1 MDPFDMGEGNKV
13 TSVEKR
19 GEIYIVNGHNNKNE
33 PRSIQIHPDGSIKN
47 YLGDSKLVGYVEKQM
62 KANLEAILKHF
73 EITLPKQQREIGVSV
88 ETPTKGVS
96 SETPTQ
102 KVSVE
107 TPTKGVSSETPTQKV
122 SVETPTKG
130 VSSETPTQK
139 VSVETPTKG
148 VSSETPTQKVS
159 VETPTKG
166 VSSETPTQKVSV
178 ETPTKGVSSETP
190 TQKVSVETP
199 IQRVSSET
207 PTQRVSSETPTQRV
221 SSETPVSQ
229 RQERGQP
236 KISEEKSLSL
246 IEQLVKAVENFA
258 TKVQKAFEA
267 AKEWILGSDNQNR
280 KGPS

>member
-19 GEIYIVNGHNNKNE
+19 GEIYIVNGHNNKNQ
-33 PRSIQIHPDGSIKN
+33 PRSIQIHPDGSIRN
-47 YLGDSKLVGYVEKQM
+47 YLGNSELVGYVEKQM

-178 ETPTKGVSSETP
+178 ETP
-190 TQKVSVETP
+190 
-199 IQRVSSET
+199 
-207 PTQRVSSETPTQRV
+207 
-221 SSETPVSQ
+221 
-229 RQERGQP
+229 
-236 KISEEKSLSL
+236 
-246 IEQLVKAVENFA
+246 
-258 TKVQKAFEA
+258 
-267 AKEWILGSDNQNR
+267 
-280 KGPS
+280 

>member
-33 PRSIQIHPDGSIKN
+33 PRSIQIHPDGTIKN
-47 YLGDSKLVGYVEKQM
+47 YLGNSELVGYVEKQM

-107 TPTKGVSSETPTQKV
+107 TPL
-122 SVETPTKG
+122 
-130 VSSETPTQK
+130 
-139 VSVETPTKG
+139 
-148 VSSETPTQKVS
+148 
-159 VETPTKG
+159 KG

-199 IQRVSSET
+199 IKGVSSETPIQKVSVETPTKGVSSETPIQKVSVETPIKGVSSETPIQRVSSET
-207 PTQRVSSETPTQRV
+207 PTQRVSSETPI
-221 SSETPVSQ
+221 SQ
-229 RQERGQP
+229 KQEHEQP

-246 IEQLVKAVENFA
+246 IERLAKAVENFA

-280 KGPS
+280 KGPSQ

>member
-1 MDPFDMGEGNKV
+1 MGEGNKV

-33 PRSIQIHPDGSIKN
+33 PRSIQIHPDGTIKN
-47 YLGDSKLVGYVEKQM
+47 YLGNSELVGYVEKQM

-130 VSSETPTQK
+130 VSSETPIQK

-148 VSSETPTQKVS
+148 VSS
-159 VETPTKG
+159 
-166 VSSETPTQKVSV
+166 
-178 ETPTKGVSSETP
+178 
-190 TQKVSVETP
+190 ETP

-207 PTQRVSSETPTQRV
+207 PTQRVSSETPI
-221 SSETPVSQ
+221 SQ
-229 RQERGQP
+229 KQEHEQP

-246 IEQLVKAVENFA
+246 IERLAKAVENFA

-280 KGPS
+280 KGPSQ

>member
-1 MDPFDMGEGNKV
+1 
-13 TSVEKR
+13 
-19 GEIYIVNGHNNKNE
+19 
-33 PRSIQIHPDGSIKN
+33 
-47 YLGDSKLVGYVEKQM
+47 
-62 KANLEAILKHF
+62 
-73 EITLPKQQREIGVSV
+73 

-130 VSSETPTQK
+130 VSSETP
-139 VSVETPTKG
+139 
-148 VSSETPTQKVS
+148 
-159 VETPTKG
+159 
-166 VSSETPTQKVSV
+166 
-178 ETPTKGVSSETP
+178 
-190 TQKVSVETP
+190 

-207 PTQRVSSETPTQRV
+207 PISRK
-221 SSETPVSQ
+221 
-229 RQERGQP
+229 QEREQP

-246 IEQLVKAVENFA
+246 IERLAKAVENFA

-280 KGPS
+280 KGPSQ

>member
-73 EITLPKQQREIGVSV
+73 EITLPKQQREIG
-88 ETPTKGVS
+88 
-96 SETPTQ
+96 
-102 KVSVE
+102 
-107 TPTKGVSSETPTQKV
+107 V

>member
-33 PRSIQIHPDGSIKN
+33 PRSIQIHPDGTIKN
-47 YLGDSKLVGYVEKQM
+47 YLGNSELVGYVEKQM

-130 VSSETPTQK
+130 VSSETPIQK

-148 VSSETPTQKVS
+148 VSS
-159 VETPTKG
+159 
-166 VSSETPTQKVSV
+166 
-178 ETPTKGVSSETP
+178 
-190 TQKVSVETP
+190 ETP

-207 PTQRVSSETPTQRV
+207 PTQRVSSETPI
-221 SSETPVSQ
+221 SQ
-229 RQERGQP
+229 KQEHEQP

-246 IEQLVKAVENFA
+246 IERLAKAVENFA

-280 KGPS
+280 KGPSQ

>member
-73 EITLPKQQREIGVSV
+73 EITLPKQQREIG
-88 ETPTKGVS
+88 
-96 SETPTQ
+96 
-102 KVSVE
+102 
-107 TPTKGVSSETPTQKV
+107 
-122 SVETPTKG
+122 
-130 VSSETPTQK
+130 

>member
-122 SVETPTKG
+122 SVETP
-130 VSSETPTQK
+130 
-139 VSVETPTKG
+139 
-148 VSSETPTQKVS
+148 
-159 VETPTKG
+159 
-166 VSSETPTQKVSV
+166 
-178 ETPTKGVSSETP
+178 
-190 TQKVSVETP
+190 
-199 IQRVSSET
+199 I
-207 PTQRVSSETPTQRV
+207 QRVSSETPTQRV

>member
-33 PRSIQIHPDGSIKN
+33 PRSIQIHPDGTIKN
-47 YLGDSKLVGYVEKQM
+47 YLGNSELVGYVEKQM

-107 TPTKGVSSETPTQKV
+107 TPLKGVSSETPIQKV

-130 VSSETPTQK
+130 VSSETPIQK
-139 VSVETPTKG
+139 VSVETPIKG
-148 VSSETPTQKVS
+148 VSS
-159 VETPTKG
+159 
-166 VSSETPTQKVSV
+166 
-178 ETPTKGVSSETP
+178 
-190 TQKVSVETP
+190 ETP

-207 PTQRVSSETPTQRV
+207 PTQRVSSETPI
-221 SSETPVSQ
+221 SQ
-229 RQERGQP
+229 KQEHEQP

-246 IEQLVKAVENFA
+246 IERLAKAVENFA

-280 KGPS
+280 KGPSQ

>member
-19 GEIYIVNGHNNKNE
+19 GEIYIVNGHNNKNQ
-33 PRSIQIHPDGSIKN
+33 PRSIQIHPDGSIRN
-47 YLGDSKLVGYVEKQM
+47 YLGNSELVGYVEKQM

-148 VSSETPTQKVS
+148 VSSETPIQKVS

-166 VSSETPTQKVSV
+166 VSSETPTQKVSL
-178 ETPTKGVSSETP
+178 
-190 TQKVSVETP
+190 ETP
-199 IQRVSSET
+199 IKGVSSET
-207 PTQRVSSETPTQRV
+207 PTQRVSSEAPI
-221 SSETPVSQ
+221 SQ
-229 RQERGQP
+229 KQEREQP

-246 IEQLVKAVENFA
+246 IERLAKAVENFA

-280 KGPS
+280 KGPSQ

>member
-33 PRSIQIHPDGSIKN
+33 PRSIQIHPDGSIRN
-47 YLGDSKLVGYVEKQM
+47 YLGNSELVGYVEKQM

-107 TPTKGVSSETPTQKV
+107 APTKGVSSETPTQKVSVEAPTKGVSSETPTQKV

-130 VSSETPTQK
+130 VSSETPTQ
-139 VSVETPTKG
+139 
-148 VSSETPTQKVS
+148 
-159 VETPTKG
+159 
-166 VSSETPTQKVSV
+166 
-178 ETPTKGVSSETP
+178 
-190 TQKVSVETP
+190 
-199 IQRVSSET
+199 RVSSET
-207 PTQRVSSETPTQRV
+207 PTQRVSSEAPI
-221 SSETPVSQ
+221 SQ
-229 RQERGQP
+229 KQEREQP

-246 IEQLVKAVENFA
+246 IERLAKAVENFA

-280 KGPS
+280 KGPSQ

>member
-1 MDPFDMGEGNKV
+1 MDPFDMGEGNRV

-47 YLGDSKLVGYVEKQM
+47 YLGDSNLVGYVEKQM
-62 KANLEAILKHF
+62 KANLDAILKHF
-73 EITLPKQQREIGVSV
+73 EITLPSPKQQREIGVSAETPTKGV
-88 ETPTKGVS
+88 SSETPTQKVSAETPTKGVS

-148 VSSETPTQKVS
+148 VSSETP
-159 VETPTKG
+159 
-166 VSSETPTQKVSV
+166 
-178 ETPTKGVSSETP
+178 
-190 TQKVSVETP
+190 

-207 PTQRVSSETPTQRV
+207 PISRK
-221 SSETPVSQ
+221 
-229 RQERGQP
+229 QEREQP

-246 IEQLVKAVENFA
+246 IERLAKAVENFA

-280 KGPS
+280 KGPSQ

>member
-33 PRSIQIHPDGSIKN
+33 PRSIQIHPDGTIKN
-47 YLGDSKLVGYVEKQM
+47 YLGNSELVGYVEKQM

-139 VSVETPTKG
+139 VSVETPIKG
-148 VSSETPTQKVS
+148 VSSETPI
-159 VETPTKG
+159 
-166 VSSETPTQKVSV
+166 QKVSV

-199 IQRVSSET
+199 I
-207 PTQRVSSETPTQRV
+207 QRVSSETPTQRV

>member
-139 VSVETPTKG
+139 VSVETP
-148 VSSETPTQKVS
+148 
-159 VETPTKG
+159 
-166 VSSETPTQKVSV
+166 
-178 ETPTKGVSSETP
+178 
-190 TQKVSVETP
+190 
-199 IQRVSSET
+199 I
-207 PTQRVSSETPTQRV
+207 QRVSSETPTQRV

>member
-159 VETPTKG
+159 VETP
-166 VSSETPTQKVSV
+166 
-178 ETPTKGVSSETP
+178 
-190 TQKVSVETP
+190 
-199 IQRVSSET
+199 I
-207 PTQRVSSETPTQRV
+207 QRVSSETPTQRV

>member
-1 MDPFDMGEGNKV
+1 MDPFDMGEGNRV

-47 YLGDSKLVGYVEKQM
+47 YLGDSNLVGYVEKQM
-62 KANLEAILKHF
+62 KANLDAILKHF
-73 EITLPKQQREIGVSV
+73 EITLPSPKQQREIGVSA

-166 VSSETPTQKVSV
+166 VSSETP
-178 ETPTKGVSSETP
+178 
-190 TQKVSVETP
+190 

-207 PTQRVSSETPTQRV
+207 PISRK
-221 SSETPVSQ
+221 
-229 RQERGQP
+229 QEREQP

-246 IEQLVKAVENFA
+246 IERLAKAVENFA

-280 KGPS
+280 KGPSQ

>member
-1 MDPFDMGEGNKV
+1 MDPFDMGEGNRV

-47 YLGDSKLVGYVEKQM
+47 YLGDSNLVGYVEKQM
-62 KANLEAILKHF
+62 KANLDAILKHF
-73 EITLPKQQREIGVSV
+73 EITLPSPKQQREIGVSAETPTKGV
-88 ETPTKGVS
+88 SSETPTQKVSAETPTKGVS

-130 VSSETPTQK
+130 VSSETP
-139 VSVETPTKG
+139 
-148 VSSETPTQKVS
+148 
-159 VETPTKG
+159 
-166 VSSETPTQKVSV
+166 
-178 ETPTKGVSSETP
+178 
-190 TQKVSVETP
+190 

-207 PTQRVSSETPTQRV
+207 PISRK
-221 SSETPVSQ
+221 
-229 RQERGQP
+229 QEREQP

-246 IEQLVKAVENFA
+246 IERLAKAVENFA

-280 KGPS
+280 KGPSQ

>member
-19 GEIYIVNGHNNKNE
+19 GEIYIVNGHNNKNQ
-33 PRSIQIHPDGSIKN
+33 PRSIQIHPDGSIRN
-47 YLGDSKLVGYVEKQM
+47 YLGNSELVGYVEKQM

-139 VSVETPTKG
+139 VSL
-148 VSSETPTQKVS
+148 
-159 VETPTKG
+159 
-166 VSSETPTQKVSV
+166 
-178 ETPTKGVSSETP
+178 
-190 TQKVSVETP
+190 ETP
-199 IQRVSSET
+199 IKGVSSET
-207 PTQRVSSETPTQRV
+207 PTQRVSSEAPI
-221 SSETPVSQ
+221 SQ
-229 RQERGQP
+229 KQEREQP

-246 IEQLVKAVENFA
+246 IERLAKAVENFA

-280 KGPS
+280 KGPSQ

>member
-33 PRSIQIHPDGSIKN
+33 PRSIQIHPDGTIKN
-47 YLGDSKLVGYVEKQM
+47 YLGNSELVGYVEKQM

-122 SVETPTKG
+122 SVETPIKG
-130 VSSETPTQK
+130 VSSETPI
-139 VSVETPTKG
+139 
-148 VSSETPTQKVS
+148 
-159 VETPTKG
+159 
-166 VSSETPTQKVSV
+166 QKVSV

-199 IQRVSSET
+199 IKGVSSETPIQRVSSET
-207 PTQRVSSETPTQRV
+207 PTQRVSSETPI
-221 SSETPVSQ
+221 SQ
-229 RQERGQP
+229 KQEREQP

-246 IEQLVKAVENFA
+246 IERLAKAVENFA

-280 KGPS
+280 KGPSQ

>member
-33 PRSIQIHPDGSIKN
+33 PRSIQIHPDGTIKN
-47 YLGDSKLVGYVEKQM
+47 YLGNSELVGYVEKQM

-73 EITLPKQQREIGVSV
+73 EITLPKQQREIG
-88 ETPTKGVS
+88 
-96 SETPTQ
+96 
-102 KVSVE
+102 
-107 TPTKGVSSETPTQKV
+107 V

>member
-33 PRSIQIHPDGSIKN
+33 PRSIQIHPDGSIRN
-47 YLGDSKLVGYVEKQM
+47 YLGNSELVGYVEKQM

-107 TPTKGVSSETPTQKV
+107 TPTKGVSSETPTQ
-122 SVETPTKG
+122 
-130 VSSETPTQK
+130 
-139 VSVETPTKG
+139 
-148 VSSETPTQKVS
+148 
-159 VETPTKG
+159 
-166 VSSETPTQKVSV
+166 
-178 ETPTKGVSSETP
+178 
-190 TQKVSVETP
+190 
-199 IQRVSSET
+199 RVSSET
-207 PTQRVSSETPTQRV
+207 PTQRVSSEAPI
-221 SSETPVSQ
+221 SQ
-229 RQERGQP
+229 KQEREQP

-246 IEQLVKAVENFA
+246 IERLAKAVENFA

-280 KGPS
+280 KGPSQ

>member
-1 MDPFDMGEGNKV
+1 MDPFDMGEGNRV

-47 YLGDSKLVGYVEKQM
+47 YLGDSNLVGYVEKQM
-62 KANLEAILKHF
+62 KANLDAILKHF
-73 EITLPKQQREIGVSV
+73 EITLPSPKQQREIGVSTETPTKGV
-88 ETPTKGVS
+88 SSETPTQKVSAETPTKGVS

-148 VSSETPTQKVS
+148 VSSETP
-159 VETPTKG
+159 
-166 VSSETPTQKVSV
+166 
-178 ETPTKGVSSETP
+178 
-190 TQKVSVETP
+190 

-207 PTQRVSSETPTQRV
+207 PISRK
-221 SSETPVSQ
+221 
-229 RQERGQP
+229 QEREQP

-246 IEQLVKAVENFA
+246 IERLAKAVENFA

-280 KGPS
+280 KGPSQ

>member
-33 PRSIQIHPDGSIKN
+33 PRSIQIHPDGSIRN
-47 YLGDSKLVGYVEKQM
+47 YLGNSELVGYVEKQM

-148 VSSETPTQKVS
+148 VSSETPTQ
-159 VETPTKG
+159 
-166 VSSETPTQKVSV
+166 
-178 ETPTKGVSSETP
+178 
-190 TQKVSVETP
+190 
-199 IQRVSSET
+199 RVSSET
-207 PTQRVSSETPTQRV
+207 PTQRVSSEAPI
-221 SSETPVSQ
+221 SQ
-229 RQERGQP
+229 KQEREQP

-246 IEQLVKAVENFA
+246 IERLAKAVENFA

-280 KGPS
+280 KGPSQ

>member
-1 MDPFDMGEGNKV
+1 MDPFDMGEGNRV

-47 YLGDSKLVGYVEKQM
+47 YLGDSNLVGYVEKQM
-62 KANLEAILKHF
+62 KANLDAILKHF
-73 EITLPKQQREIGVSV
+73 EITLPSPKQQREIGVSA

-107 TPTKGVSSETPTQKV
+107 TPTKGVSSETP
-122 SVETPTKG
+122 
-130 VSSETPTQK
+130 
-139 VSVETPTKG
+139 
-148 VSSETPTQKVS
+148 
-159 VETPTKG
+159 
-166 VSSETPTQKVSV
+166 
-178 ETPTKGVSSETP
+178 
-190 TQKVSVETP
+190 

-207 PTQRVSSETPTQRV
+207 PISRK
-221 SSETPVSQ
+221 
-229 RQERGQP
+229 QEREQP

-246 IEQLVKAVENFA
+246 IERLAKAVENFA

-280 KGPS
+280 KGPSQ

>member
-33 PRSIQIHPDGSIKN
+33 PRSIQIHPDGTIKN
-47 YLGDSKLVGYVEKQM
+47 YLGNSELVGYVEKQM

-73 EITLPKQQREIGVSV
+73 EITLPKQQREIG
-88 ETPTKGVS
+88 
-96 SETPTQ
+96 
-102 KVSVE
+102 
-107 TPTKGVSSETPTQKV
+107 
-122 SVETPTKG
+122 
-130 VSSETPTQK
+130 
-139 VSVETPTKG
+139 
-148 VSSETPTQKVS
+148 VS

>member
-33 PRSIQIHPDGSIKN
+33 PRSIQIHPDGSIRN
-47 YLGDSKLVGYVEKQM
+47 YLGNSELVGYVEKQM

-122 SVETPTKG
+122 SVEAPTKGVSSETPTQKVSVEAPTKG

-148 VSSETPTQKVS
+148 VSSETPTQ
-159 VETPTKG
+159 
-166 VSSETPTQKVSV
+166 
-178 ETPTKGVSSETP
+178 
-190 TQKVSVETP
+190 
-199 IQRVSSET
+199 RVSSET
-207 PTQRVSSETPTQRV
+207 PTQRVSSEAPI
-221 SSETPVSQ
+221 SQ
-229 RQERGQP
+229 KQEREQP

-246 IEQLVKAVENFA
+246 IERLAKAVENFA

-280 KGPS
+280 KGPSQ

>member
-33 PRSIQIHPDGSIKN
+33 PRSIQIHPDGTIKN
-47 YLGDSKLVGYVEKQM
+47 YLGNSELVGYVEKQM

-107 TPTKGVSSETPTQKV
+107 TPLKGVSSETPTQKV

-148 VSSETPTQKVS
+148 VSSETP
-159 VETPTKG
+159 
-166 VSSETPTQKVSV
+166 
-178 ETPTKGVSSETP
+178 
-190 TQKVSVETP
+190 

-207 PTQRVSSETPTQRV
+207 PTQRVSSETPI
-221 SSETPVSQ
+221 SQ
-229 RQERGQP
+229 KQEHEQP

-246 IEQLVKAVENFA
+246 IERLAKAVENFA

-280 KGPS
+280 KGPSQ

>member
-33 PRSIQIHPDGSIKN
+33 PRSIQIHPDGTIKN
-47 YLGDSKLVGYVEKQM
+47 YLGNSELVGYVEKQM

-122 SVETPTKG
+122 SVETPIKG
-130 VSSETPTQK
+130 VSSETPI
-139 VSVETPTKG
+139 
-148 VSSETPTQKVS
+148 
-159 VETPTKG
+159 
-166 VSSETPTQKVSV
+166 QKVSV

-199 IQRVSSET
+199 I
-207 PTQRVSSETPTQRV
+207 QRVSSETPTQRV

>member
-1 MDPFDMGEGNKV
+1 
-13 TSVEKR
+13 
-19 GEIYIVNGHNNKNE
+19 
-33 PRSIQIHPDGSIKN
+33 
-47 YLGDSKLVGYVEKQM
+47 
-62 KANLEAILKHF
+62 
-73 EITLPKQQREIGVSV
+73 V

-148 VSSETPTQKVS
+148 VSSETP
-159 VETPTKG
+159 
-166 VSSETPTQKVSV
+166 
-178 ETPTKGVSSETP
+178 
-190 TQKVSVETP
+190 

-207 PTQRVSSETPTQRV
+207 PISRK
-221 SSETPVSQ
+221 
-229 RQERGQP
+229 QEREQP

-246 IEQLVKAVENFA
+246 IERLAKAVENFA

-280 KGPS
+280 KGPSQ

>member
-159 VETPTKG
+159 VETPIQR
-166 VSSETPTQKVSV
+166 VSSETPT
-178 ETPTKGVSSETP
+178 
-190 TQKVSVETP
+190 
-199 IQRVSSET
+199 QRVSSET

>member
-1 MDPFDMGEGNKV
+1 MGEGNKV

-33 PRSIQIHPDGSIKN
+33 PRSIQIHPDGTIKN
-47 YLGDSKLVGYVEKQM
+47 YLGNSELVGYVEKQM

-107 TPTKGVSSETPTQKV
+107 TPIKGVSSETPTQKV

-139 VSVETPTKG
+139 
-148 VSSETPTQKVS
+148 
-159 VETPTKG
+159 
-166 VSSETPTQKVSV
+166 
-178 ETPTKGVSSETP
+178 
-190 TQKVSVETP
+190 
-199 IQRVSSET
+199 
-207 PTQRVSSETPTQRV
+207 
-221 SSETPVSQ
+221 
-229 RQERGQP
+229 
-236 KISEEKSLSL
+236 
-246 IEQLVKAVENFA
+246 
-258 TKVQKAFEA
+258 
-267 AKEWILGSDNQNR
+267 
-280 KGPS
+280 

>member
-107 TPTKGVSSETPTQKV
+107 TPTKGVSSETPT
-122 SVETPTKG
+122 
-130 VSSETPTQK
+130 
-139 VSVETPTKG
+139 
-148 VSSETPTQKVS
+148 
-159 VETPTKG
+159 
-166 VSSETPTQKVSV
+166 
-178 ETPTKGVSSETP
+178 
-190 TQKVSVETP
+190 
-199 IQRVSSET
+199 
-207 PTQRVSSETPTQRV
+207 
-221 SSETPVSQ
+221 
-229 RQERGQP
+229 
-236 KISEEKSLSL
+236 
-246 IEQLVKAVENFA
+246 
-258 TKVQKAFEA
+258 
-267 AKEWILGSDNQNR
+267 
-280 KGPS
+280 

>member
-33 PRSIQIHPDGSIKN
+33 PRSIQIHPDGSIRN
-47 YLGDSKLVGYVEKQM
+47 YLGNSELVGYVEKQM

-130 VSSETPTQK
+130 VSSETPTQ
-139 VSVETPTKG
+139 
-148 VSSETPTQKVS
+148 
-159 VETPTKG
+159 
-166 VSSETPTQKVSV
+166 
-178 ETPTKGVSSETP
+178 
-190 TQKVSVETP
+190 
-199 IQRVSSET
+199 RVSSET
-207 PTQRVSSETPTQRV
+207 PTQRVSSEAPI
-221 SSETPVSQ
+221 SQ
-229 RQERGQP
+229 KQEREQP

-246 IEQLVKAVENFA
+246 IERLAKAVENFA

-280 KGPS
+280 KGPSQ

>member
-33 PRSIQIHPDGSIKN
+33 PRSIQIHPDGTIKN
-47 YLGDSKLVGYVEKQM
+47 YLGNSELVGYVEKQM

-73 EITLPKQQREIGVSV
+73 EITLPKQQREIG
-88 ETPTKGVS
+88 
-96 SETPTQ
+96 
-102 KVSVE
+102 
-107 TPTKGVSSETPTQKV
+107 
-122 SVETPTKG
+122 
-130 VSSETPTQK
+130 

>member
-19 GEIYIVNGHNNKNE
+19 GEIYIVNGHNNKNQ
-33 PRSIQIHPDGSIKN
+33 PRSIQIHPDGSIRN
-47 YLGDSKLVGYVEKQM
+47 YLGNSELVGYVEKQM

-130 VSSETPTQK
+130 VSSETPIQK

-159 VETPTKG
+159 L
-166 VSSETPTQKVSV
+166 
-178 ETPTKGVSSETP
+178 
-190 TQKVSVETP
+190 ETP
-199 IQRVSSET
+199 IKGVSSET
-207 PTQRVSSETPTQRV
+207 PTQRVSSEAPI
-221 SSETPVSQ
+221 SQ
-229 RQERGQP
+229 KQEREQP

-246 IEQLVKAVENFA
+246 IERLAKAVENFA

-280 KGPS
+280 KGPSQ